1 MKWPLDTWNLIL
13 NYNVS
18 YMDLKIFSSNA
29 GISMTTPI
37 NWYVSNCVRYMKKI
51 GPNVRHTLEDANFS
65 LLIDIIVIKYIRGF
79 MIKATV

>member
-18 YMDLKIFSSNA
+18 YMDLKIFSSKA